1 MEITETVYVPTRAKW
16 RAWLRKHHRARREIW
31 LIYYKK
37 GSGKPRVEYD
47 DAVEE
52 ALCYG
57 WIDSTVKTIDA
68 DRYAQRFSPRKPGSN
83 WSRPNLERIKRLV
96 AAGLMT
102 PAGAALLPSAREA
115 RMFDAKHEKRV
126 SGPTTAPP
134 ALAAALRANEKAAAF
149 WKALAPGYR
158 RLYVRWATEAK
169 KAETRERRVKKIVG
183 LLARGVKHPLATAL
197 ILAAGLAVGSTARAQ
212 GFDQKALG
220 RTVLRELIETNTTP
234 SSGNTTKAAELV
246 AEHFRAANVPRS
258 DIAIVGPDE
267 THKNLVVRIRGSDPS
282 LKPILLLAHLDVVE
296 AERGDWSTDPFAL
309 TERDG
314 FYYARGT
321 QDVKAGA
328 ATLVTALLRMRAEG
342 VTPSRDLVLALT
354 AGEEGG
360 MPNGIQWLLAN
371 RRDLI
376 DAEYTVNVDGGGADS
391 EDGRPTVLNM
401 QAAEKVYLDLTLTV
415 RNRGGHS
422 SLPRDDNAIAT
433 LARAITRIADYRFPV
448 ELNEI
453 TRTYFERV
461 APMRAPAVAA
471 DLRALARPGGARNA
485 AAVRRLSTDPWFNAL
500 MRTTCVTTLLNG
512 GHAPNALPQTATA
525 NVNCRR
531 LPGVGSDSVIRV
543 LKRIIADTTVA
554 ITIVE
559 DSPQSPP
566 SPLRADVEAAV
577 RSASEAL
584 GPRLPII
591 PLMETGATDGL
602 YLRNAGI
609 PVYGISGIAIDVNDI
624 RAHGRDER
632 IRVQAFEAAQEFT
645 YRLLRNLTVERITP

>member
-1 MEITETVYVPTRAKW
+1 MVYVPTRAKW
-16 RAWLRKHHRARREIW
+16 RAWLRKHHRTRREIW
-31 LIYYKK
+31 LLYYKK
-37 GSGKPRVEYD
+37 GSGKPRVEYG

-57 WIDSTVKTIDA
+57 WIDSTVKTLDA
-68 DRYAQRFSPRKPGSN
+68 ERYAQRFTPRKPGSN
-83 WSRPNLERIKRLV
+83 WSRPNLERVKRLV
-96 AAGLMT
+96 ANGLMT

-115 RMFDAKHEKRV
+115 RAFDAKHEKRV
-126 SGPTTAPP
+126 TGSTAAP
-134 ALAAALRANEKAAAF
+134 APLAAALRSNGKAAAF
-149 WKALAPGYR
+149 WKSLSPGYR

-169 KAETRERRVKKIVG
+169 KAETKERRVKKIVS
-183 LLARGVKHPLATAL
+183 LLARGVKHPLATL
-197 ILAAGLAVGSTARAQ
+197 VLAATLAMPVTLGAQ
-212 GFDQKALG
+212 GFDQNAVG

-234 SSGNTTKAAELV
+234 SIGNTTKASELM
-246 AEHFRAANVPRS
+246 AAHFRAAGVPES
-258 DIAIVGPDE
+258 DIAIVGPDD
-267 THKNLVVRIRGSDPS
+267 THKNLIVRIRGSDRAR
-282 LKPILLLAHLDVVE
+282 KPILLLAHLDVVE
-296 AERGDWSTDPFAL
+296 AERTDWSVDPFVL
-309 TERDG
+309 HERDG
-314 FYYARGT
+314 FYYGRGT
-321 QDVKAGA
+321 QDVKGGA

-342 VTPSRDLVLALT
+342 VTPSRDLILALT

-360 MPNGIQWLLAN
+360 MPNGVQWLLAN

-391 EDGRPTVLNM
+391 EDGRPTVLEM
-401 QAAEKVYLDLTLTV
+401 QAAEKVYLDLRLTV

-422 SLPRDDNAIAT
+422 SLPRDDNAIAS
-433 LARAITRIADYRFPV
+433 LARAISRIAEHRFPV
-448 ELNEI
+448 EMSEI

-461 APMRAPAVAA
+461 APMRPPAVAA
-471 DLRALARPGGARNA
+471 DLRAVARPGGTRHG
-485 AAVRRLSTDPWFNAL
+485 AAVRRLSADPWFNAL
-500 MRTTCVTTLLNG
+500 MRTTCVTTMLDG

-543 LKRIIADTTVA
+543 LTRVIADTGVD

-577 RSASEAL
+577 RAASEAL

-602 YLRNAGI
+602 FLRNAGI
-609 PVYGISGIAIDVNDI
+609 PVYGLSGIAIDVGDK
-624 RAHGRDER
+624 RSHGRDER
-632 IRVQAFEAAQEFT
+632 IRVSAFEAAQEYT
-645 YRLLRNLTVERITP
+645 YRLLRNLTAERVTP